1 MAIRSHPGVRSDLFH
16 RPLEQTLITDF
27 FGGVAHAEV
36 ITDSRTERYP
46 RTPDSSFAV
55 IDSMEKDSQ
64 LVHELAEVL
73 QTPTDGTG
81 NPVTR
86 LLRAWG
92 SIGILGLLIARAIFK
107 TKR

>member
-1 MAIRSHPGVRSDLFH
+1 MTIRSQPGVRSDLFH

-36 ITDSRTERYP
+36 IADSPTEGYP
-46 RTPDSSFAV
+46 RTPDSPSAE
-55 IDSMEKDSQ
+55 IDSVEKDSQ
-64 LVHELAEVL
+64 LVHELAEIL

-81 NPVTR
+81 NPVAR

-92 SIGILGLLIARAIFK
+92 SVGIVGLLLARAIFW
-107 TKR
+107 TSR